1 CASELYSGGLD
12 LVAIQEILGR
22 SWIATTMRY
31 VNPRELHQ
39 TGEKLQVARSR
50 RESEGLQRS
59 YELTA

>member
-1 CASELYSGGLD
+1 MADAGVPLHVLRKFAGYGSL
-12 LVAIQEILGR
+12 
-22 SWIATTMRY
+22 TTTQRY
-31 VNPRELHQ
+31 LNPRELHQ